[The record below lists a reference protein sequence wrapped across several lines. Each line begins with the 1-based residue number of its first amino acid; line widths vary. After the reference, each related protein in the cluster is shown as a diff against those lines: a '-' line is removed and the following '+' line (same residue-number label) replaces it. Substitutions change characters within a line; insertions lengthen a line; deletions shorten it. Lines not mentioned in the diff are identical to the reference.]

1 MLLARILRPVV
12 KTGSLGVRDARG
24 VEHVFGDGTGTHVHI
39 SLASRHVDLRL
50 ALSPKL
56 SFGEEYMN
64 GGLSLDK
71 GSIYDLLSI
80 LMGNMGTHGV
90 IPFHRLLS
98 TLSRGLRV
106 MQQFN
111 PLEKAAQNVRHHYD
125 LSGELY
131 ALFLDQDRQ
140 YSCAVFPNPD
150 VDLDTAQAIKKD
162 LIIAKLQ
169 VQPGTRVLDIGSG
182 WGGMALQIARAHPD
196 TEVVGVTLS
205 KEQHAYAVAR
215 TEAEG
220 LSGRVQFRLQDYRTV
235 SETFDRIVSVGMF
248 EHVGVP
254 HYREYFEKIRDVLPR
269 DGVALMHTI
278 GRMDGPGTTASF
290 IRKYIFPGGYS
301 PALSEVFAA
310 VEQTGLWVTDAEVL
324 RLHYAETLR
333 HWRQRF
339 LAHREKAEALY
350 DDRFCRMW
358 EFYLAA
364 SECAFRYSG
373 HMVVQLQLT
382 RDPTAVPLT
391 RDYLYRETAEVLRQH
406 RAVA

>member
-1 MLLARILRPVV
+1 
-12 KTGSLGVRDARG
+12 
-24 VEHVFGDGTGTHVHI
+24 
-39 SLASRHVDLRL
+39 
-50 ALSPKL
+50 
-56 SFGEEYMN
+56 
-64 GGLSLDK
+64 
-71 GSIYDLLSI
+71 
-80 LMGNMGTHGV
+80 MGNMGTHGV

-106 MQQFN
+106 VQQFN

-140 YSCAVFPNPD
+140 YSCAVFPNPE

-169 VQPGTRVLDIGSG
+169 VQPGNRVLDIGSG

-215 TEAEG
+215 AEAEG
-220 LSGRVQFRLQDYRTV
+220 LSGRVRFRLQDYRTV

-254 HYREYFEKIRDVLPR
+254 HYREYFDKIRDVLPR

-290 IRKYIFPGGYS
+290 IR
-301 PALSEVFAA
+301 
-310 VEQTGLWVTDAEVL
+310 
-324 RLHYAETLR
+324 
-333 HWRQRF
+333 
-339 LAHREKAEALY
+339 
-350 DDRFCRMW
+350 
-358 EFYLAA
+358 
-364 SECAFRYSG
+364 
-373 HMVVQLQLT
+373 
-382 RDPTAVPLT
+382 
-391 RDYLYRETAEVLRQH
+391 
-406 RAVA
+406 